1 MVQSKIAALFDI
13 DGTIFR
19 DSLMVAHFKKMVKY
33 EIIPEEVFINEVQPL
48 VIKWNNREIS
58 YDTYLDKLVE
68 TYQDTIESLPVEDV
82 EFAARQVI
90 ATEAKKQYVFT
101 RERLQWHKEQ
111 GHTIIFI
118 SGSPDFLVDKLA
130 ELCDA
135 DLWFGTDYLVKH
147 GRFTG
152 EIVPMWDSV
161 SKEKTIE
168 RLVNTYDIDLEQ
180 SYAYGDTNG
189 DFLMLSKV
197 GHPIAI
203 NPNEELLEKIAKE
216 LSDRIE
222 IRVERK
228 NVVYKIDVASLY
240 YKGE

>member
-48 VIKWNNREIS
+48 VVKWNNREIS

-228 NVVYKIDVASLY
+228 NVVYKIDVASLH